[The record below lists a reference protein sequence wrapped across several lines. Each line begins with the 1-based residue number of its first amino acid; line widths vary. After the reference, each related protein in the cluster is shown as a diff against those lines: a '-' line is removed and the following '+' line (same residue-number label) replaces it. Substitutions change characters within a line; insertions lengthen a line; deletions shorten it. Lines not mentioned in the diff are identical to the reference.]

1 MNLKKLIALVLCVAM
16 LAICPGIGRA
26 AENADASDFQGMDDP
41 QLLRYLEESVYD
53 SLDETLDGSRYIIE
67 DVKAVYISQEY
78 IDEVAFNTRANIYF
92 GYTLSELDDFFD
104 GNRYVFTCGEDGRTA
119 VQEFERYPDNTDAMI
134 LKNLA
139 IGTGVILFCVTVSV
153 VSGGVA
159 SGAATA
165 TAAHTISLVFAASA
179 KTAAEM
185 AAGGALFAAF
195 APAYATTFSG
205 FYLAIMLVLFGLI
218 VRAVSLEYRAHDPKW
233 GKVWDVL
240 FFIGSLLPALLFGVA
255 IGNVYAGI
263 PLDANGDYAGIPL
276 LGLITLTTL
285 LAFIFTFRKGRIASM
300 RWLQNLAIVSPLFP
314 FLAIEAGWFTA
325 EIGRQPWVVYPA
337 TSSPEGVSLLT
348 QASSSASVTSPEL
361 AITLA
366 LFLLIYLFLIIG
378 WARIVIHLIKVG
390 PHIDEG
396 DEAGIETARKAGNN
410 SNGNVGA
417 SIGKAGE

>member
-1 MNLKKLIALVLCVAM
+1 MNLKKLIALVLCVAV

-26 AENADASDFQGMDDP
+26 AENADASDFHGMDDP

-53 SLDETLDGSRYIIE
+53 SLGETLDGSRYIIE

-179 KTAAEM
+179 KTATEM
-185 AAGGALFAAF
+185 AAGGALFAA
-195 APAYATTFSG
+195 ATTAVTRG
-205 FYLAIMLVLFGLI
+205 IETGDLYET
-218 VRAVSLEYRAHDPKW
+218 VRSVELKASESFKW
-233 GKVWDVL
+233 GA
-240 FFIGSLLPALLFGVA
+240 IAGSISGGVQETLALKRAQLNGLKMNEVA
-255 IGNVYAGI
+255 AIQMDSKL
-263 PLDANGDYAGIPL
+263 PLDAIKDIHSTAEYEIYKKANLVPTRLSDGSWAYLREIDWSLVDEYGR
-276 LGLITLTTL
+276 TNRQRV
-285 LAFIFTFRKGRIASM
+285 LAKLAPIDETGRPYELHHIGQRADSP
-300 RWLQNLAIVSPLFP
+300 LAILSYSEHHSSGNFKILHY
-314 FLAIEAGWFTA
+314 A
-325 EIGRQPWVVYPA
+325 E
-337 TSSPEGVSLLT
+337 EGKN
-348 QASSSASVTSPEL
+348 VTEV
-361 AITLA
+361 A
-366 LFLLIYLFLIIG
+366 
-378 WARIVIHLIKVG
+378 WAKQKHEFWMAVMK
-390 PHIDEG
+390 
-396 DEAGIETARKAGNN
+396 
-410 SNGNVGA
+410 GA
-417 SIGKAGE
+417 